1 MKLYGEYNLNPD
13 IVLTLAGLTLTFY
26 ALFARMLVKF
36 QDKYSRNLL
45 YFLLANMVSV
55 GFTVVFVLSD
65 IKQASEP
72 NYAYLGDI
80 LDVSWAFSLVTVVL
94 FAFILLNRELSE
106 MDDPEEKKKRFKRVI
121 LIIIFSLALFLG
133 LPFILTLF

>member
-1 MKLYGEYNLNPD
+1 MVNMYNLNPD

-121 LIIIFSLALFLG
+121 LIIILSLALFLG

>member
-1 MKLYGEYNLNPD
+1 
-13 IVLTLAGLTLTFY
+13 
-26 ALFARMLVKF
+26 
-36 QDKYSRNLL
+36 
-45 YFLLANMVSV
+45 MVSV

-65 IKQASEP
+65 IKQAAEP

-94 FAFILLNRELSE
+94 FAFILLYRELRE
-106 MDDPEEKKKRFKRVI
+106 MDDPEEKKRRFKTVI
-121 LIIIFSLALFLG
+121 LIIVLSLALFLG

>member
-1 MKLYGEYNLNPD
+1 MVNMYNLNPD

-36 QDKYSRNLL
+36 RDKYSRNLL

-65 IKQASEP
+65 IKQAAEP

-94 FAFILLNRELSE
+94 FAFILLHRELSE
-106 MDDPEEKKKRFKRVI
+106 MDDPEEKKKRFKTVI
-121 LIIIFSLALFLG
+121 LIIILSLALFLG
-133 LPFILTLF
+133 LPLLLTIY

>member
-1 MKLYGEYNLNPD
+1 MYNLNPD

-36 QDKYSRNLL
+36 NDKYSRNLL

-65 IKQASEP
+65 IKQAAEP

-94 FAFILLNRELSE
+94 FAFILLHRELSE
-106 MDDPEEKKKRFKRVI
+106 MEDPEEKKKRFKRVI

>member
-1 MKLYGEYNLNPD
+1 MASMYNLNPD

-72 NYAYLGDI
+72 NYTYLGDI

-94 FAFILLNRELSE
+94 FAFILLHRELSE
-106 MDDPEEKKKRFKRVI
+106 MEDPDEKRGALKR
-121 LIIIFSLALFLG
+121 LY
-133 LPFILTLF
+133 

>member
-1 MKLYGEYNLNPD
+1 MVNMYNLNPD

-36 QDKYSRNLL
+36 HDKYSRNLL

-121 LIIIFSLALFLG
+121 LIIILSLALFLG

>member
-1 MKLYGEYNLNPD
+1 MYNLNPD

-121 LIIIFSLALFLG
+121 LIIILSLALFLG